1 MERLLSPAEL
11 AKLTGLKVS
20 YLYHLTHYK
29 RIPFL
34 KLGSTVKFKIS
45 EVEKWLAGCEIQT
58 GLQAYPHRQ
67 AKAPKS
73 NSPRIRIKNNHARMI
88 AEKVKKE
95 VLGHA

>member
-1 MERLLSPAEL
+1 MERLLSPQEL

-45 EVEKWLAGCEIQT
+45 EVEKWLAGCEVSH
-58 GLQAYPHRQ
+58 AVS
-67 AKAPKS
+67 AKATRQK
-73 NSPRIRIKNNHARMI
+73 KNQPGLNRKKILSVNKQYLNRLEQSAR
-88 AEKVKKE
+88 KE
-95 VLGHA
+95 VLG